1 MAEQKRPLVIRGGRL
16 IDGNGGK
23 PTERATV
30 VIEKNRIQQILSGNA
45 VNVPK
50 EAVVIDADGKSVLP
64 GLIDNHV
71 HYRDLL
77 GELFLAHGVT
87 SVRDLG
93 NALDWILLQRDAVA
107 LGKIRGPRIF
117 CAGGGFY
124 ARSTSVNHIVPADP
138 AHARSL
144 TKQAIVQGVDYL
156 KVHMGVTLDI
166 IRAIA
171 EEGRSAGFKLC
182 GHLDASILPY
192 AEAGVDGVE
201 HATGC
206 AEATIRSEQGKRQ
219 LASVKLWLAKFL
231 APWALAERNY
241 FSEVTEQLAERG
253 TFIEPT
259 NVLWGASLGKRN
271 EWEREDYELLKN
283 PGLSYLTEDQRL
295 LWLDHFYLAYG
306 ARAHPEP
313 AEDVVIGNRYSIY
326 GIYAGEQLREG
337 HQRLA
342 EFLCRL
348 ATAGGRIVTGTDA
361 PAVTPGI
368 SLHREMEFLVD
379 MGLTPM
385 QAIMAA
391 TKTGAEYLG
400 TAKDLG
406 TIEQGKLADLIIVD
420 GDPLRNIRD
429 TRKIVG
435 VVKDGEVVD
444 LSYHANFTNPIPRP
458 HSQEFYGYPI
468 PALDTIAP
476 KVADEYDDDTSITI
490 KGKNF
495 FPVSVAH
502 FGGAP
507 IPSTFVSQ
515 NELRATIPAYLLRV
529 GTVRVYVA
537 NPKPHEFTA
546 RGATSNALPFMVR
559 FRNAA
564 KTAR

>member
-1 MAEQKRPLVIRGGRL
+1 MAEPKPPLVIQGGRL

-23 PTERATV
+23 PADRATV
-30 VIEKNRIQQILSGNA
+30 VIEKNRIQQVVSGTA
-45 VNVPK
+45 VDVPK
-50 EAVVIDADGKSVLP
+50 EAVVINAEGKTVLP

-77 GELFLAHGVT
+77 GELFIAHGVT

-107 LGKIRGPRIF
+107 MGKIRGPRIF

-124 ARSTSVNHIVPADP
+124 ARATSVIHTVPADP

-144 TKQAIVQGVDYL
+144 TKQVIAQGVDYL
-156 KVHMGVTLDI
+156 KVHMGVSLDI

-171 EEGRSAGFKLC
+171 EEGRAAGFKLC
-182 GHLDASILPY
+182 GHLDSSILPY

-206 AEATIRSEQGKRQ
+206 AEATIRSEQGKKQ

-241 FSEVTEQLAERG
+241 FPEVTERLAHWG

-259 NVLWGASLGKRN
+259 NVLWGASLGKRS

-283 PGLSYLTEDQRL
+283 PGLSYLPQDQRL

-306 ARAHPEP
+306 ARAHQEP

-326 GIYAGEQLREG
+326 GIYPGDQLREG

-342 EFLCRL
+342 EFLCRFVK
-348 ATAGGRIVTGTDA
+348 AGGHVVTGTDA

-368 SLHREMEFLVD
+368 SMHREMEFLVD

-391 TKTGAEYLG
+391 TKIGAEYLG
-400 TAKDLG
+400 AEKDLG

-420 GDPLRNIRD
+420 GDPLKNIRD
-429 TRKIVG
+429 TRNIVR
-435 VVKDGEVVD
+435 VIKDGELVD
-444 LSYHANFTNPIPRP
+444 LSYHVNFSNPIPRP
-458 HSQEFYGYPI
+458 HSQEFYGYPV
-468 PALDTIAP
+468 PALDTINP
-476 KVADEYDDDTSITI
+476 KVGDEYDDDTTI
-490 KGKNF
+490 VMKGKNF
-495 FPVSVAH
+495 FPVSVVY
-502 FGGAP
+502 FGSAP

-515 NELRATIPAYLLRV
+515 TELQATIPAHLLRV
-529 GTVRVYVA
+529 GTIRVSVV
-537 NPKPHEFTA
+537 NPKPHEFTD
-546 RGATSNALPFMVR
+546 RGATSNTLPFMVR
-559 FRNAA
+559 FRNPA
-564 KTAR
+564 KIAH